1 MACLIYPDHEN
12 LLCISNNVVLLS
24 YLSCVYWS
32 SDFNF
37 LQELSLFAFTT
48 WLFVCYRELTYQPI
62 SVFHMPS
69 SHVLLTCLS
78 LKGKSLIISSFWFQV
93 RYVRLSFTWTLRGH
107 CWIINWANV
116 DIIIVVFQE
125 IGTTSR
131 KRRGNHCLVE
141 QSEHMQYLLS
151 LTNGH
156 ISWCPQTI
164 TVTSHLPQEHTI
176 T

>member
-107 CWIINWANV
+107 CRVINWPKIN
-116 DIIIVVFQE
+116 IVLCLRKQGGIRRRRKMGEWLVGGAV
-125 IGTTSR
+125 GT
-131 KRRGNHCLVE
+131 
-141 QSEHMQYLLS
+141 
-151 LTNGH
+151 
-156 ISWCPQTI
+156 
-164 TVTSHLPQEHTI
+164 HTI
-176 T
+176 FID